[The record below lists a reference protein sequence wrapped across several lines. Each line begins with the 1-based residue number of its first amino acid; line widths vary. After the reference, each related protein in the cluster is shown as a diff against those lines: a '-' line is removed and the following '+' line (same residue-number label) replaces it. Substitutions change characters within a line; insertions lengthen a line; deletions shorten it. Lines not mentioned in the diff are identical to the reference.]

1 MQITAVR
8 VRRLI
13 ALAALCALA
22 AVVGLALAGRPDPF
36 QRLVGAVDAHAS
48 VAITTEDGATFVVPP
63 NPDGAGAE
71 IGARVLPE
79 AERPAPPAAFPDYLA
94 AWEFEVE
101 SGIDGAT
108 TLRAPVPDVDG
119 AWTVVAWV
127 DGEWQLIPFAVEG
140 GTIVAPLVPLD
151 IDFGRLG
158 QWTGAVVGCFGDL
171 GKCVRDVKDALTDC
185 ISNAA
190 RCTAVV
196 LTAPWEV
203 TNAFWEAAIEGTR
216 IAFGSD
222 SIVYYV
228 VKGSVGTFVEI
239 SDAAKE
245 HFREAATS
253 LFSFLLGQ
261 PTPIRCRPDDES
273 IIFTPSDLSLVLD
286 GCAQPT
292 DDGSLLRVK
301 NMRRVWV
308 QVCPSAAGNVER
320 RGAFDLFGPLSNC
333 GGVEGGTVL
342 APSAEAAWDAGD
354 NAQLNLNAYVTPR
367 TFLLSLVDWLL
378 SAVGVADFGG
388 KIGMAL
394 SVLESLRQIDEVQN
408 VLQAVEQGRIP
419 DAFRRFAAL
428 IRNELARGKVIE
440 ILARSGLAET
450 LSVHLSADA
459 IKAAVGWAAIVEFSL
474 DVANLATLKT
484 GSHGYAGSVSFRSR
498 IRTTTRAEQVR
509 QADAE
514 MQRVETTRQAGDRT
528 AVEPPTTQ
536 RAAPDHTLIR
546 EVGEIDVFL
555 SRIANGKRF
564 KRLLLNPTVFE
575 SYGFDWQSVRDV
587 GADEIERWAHSS
599 LVHLEGDT
607 EVWQLFP
614 DGDEGE
620 RRRLNLTDE
629 QFINAGFD
637 WDSVAPIN
645 RTEFNAY
652 DEGRPVTAAEL
663 GLAGAAP
670 TAGGRLR
677 FVADVGDRT
686 LTLRQ
691 PAGSVILPAA
701 VGGRA
706 PYSYR
711 LSTPPG
717 MRFDPASR
725 QFGGTPVGLPANR
738 ALSYRVTDA
747 AGNSAGLD
755 FTISLVSAPQ
765 PDPAPPQSAR
775 AVAISAGGSHT
786 CALIE
791 SGAVEC
797 WGRNGH
803 GQADAPAGRF
813 SAVSAGQ
820 SHSCGLRETGA
831 VECWGNN
838 DSGQT
843 DVPSGHFSAISAGQ
857 FHTCGLR
864 ETGAV
869 KCWGRNTSVQTDELS
884 ETFKAVSTGGMHTCG
899 LTTAGEVR
907 CWGSNG
913 FGEADAPSGRFAQVS
928 SGGSHTCALRVSGE
942 ITCWGFSY
950 ACETCAPDGQF
961 TQVSAG
967 GSHGCA
973 LTPAGEVICWGSYNS
988 GQTAS
993 PSGRFTQISAGLSHS
1008 CGLRETGVVEC
1019 WGDGMFG
1026 QTVAPSGR
1034 FTQISAGGR
1043 HSCGL
1048 RETGVVECWGDGTFG
1063 RTGAPPGRFIAI
1075 SAGSSHTCGLRE
1087 SREVE
1092 CWGAGDF
1099 RPHGGYLPA
1108 VALDGHFDAVSAGSR
1123 HTCGLRDS
1131 GDVECWSI
1139 EPWSDAPG
1147 DLRIHVP
1154 VGRFSAV
1161 SAYGE
1166 CGLLESG
1173 DVECW
1178 GRNAYGEADAPRG
1191 RFTQITSSGTHT
1203 CGLLESGDVE
1213 CWGRNDHGQTDAPS
1227 GRFSAVSAG
1236 GSNTCGVRGSGAIEC
1251 WGYQFDGQAQPPAGK
1266 HRAVSVGGGHA
1277 CALKSDGI
1285 PTCWLMRNS
1294 AADVPAWLREPS
1306 AAPGGELTAAP
1317 PASLERGRIV
1327 ARRLADGRTE
1337 FGWQPAEGG
1346 QRVLPRS
1353 RYFPANAQA
1362 DRWLRSS
1369 PIEVDGVEIGRINAR
1384 LLADGRIEFGF
1395 TPTGGERILPS
1406 SRYFPVGAA
1415 VDRWLR
1421 STVIELGG

>member
-1 MQITAVR
+1 MQITVER

-22 AVVGLALAGRPDPF
+22 AVVGLALSGRPDPF

-79 AERPAPPAAFPDYLA
+79 AERPAPPAAFPDYIA

-108 TLRAPVPDVDG
+108 TLRAPVPEVDG

-140 GTIVAPLVPLD
+140 GTIVAPLVPID

-158 QWTGAVVGCFGDL
+158 QWAGAVVGCVGDL
-171 GKCVRDVKDALTDC
+171 GKCARDVKDALTDC
-185 ISNAA
+185 ISNVA

-196 LTAPWEV
+196 LTAPWEL
-203 TNAFWEAAIEGTR
+203 TNAFREAAIEGTR

-333 GGVEGGTVL
+333 GGVEGGTLL

-378 SAVGVADFGG
+378 SAVGVSDFGG

-459 IKAAVGWAAIVEFSL
+459 IKAAIGWAALVEFSL

-498 IRTTTRAEQVR
+498 IRTTPRAEQVR

-514 MQRVETTRQAGDRT
+514 MQRVETTRQASDRT

-546 EVGEIDVFL
+546 EVGKIDVFL

-620 RRRLNLTDE
+620 RRRLDLTDE
-629 QFINAGFD
+629 QFISAGFD

-645 RTEFNAY
+645 RTEFGAY

-663 GLAGAAP
+663 RLAGAAP
-670 TAGGRLR
+670 TAGGSLR

-691 PAGSVILPAA
+691 PAGAAILPAA

-717 MRFDPASR
+717 MRFDPATR

-755 FTISLVSAPQ
+755 FTISLVPADLAAP
-765 PDPAPPQSAR
+765 
-775 AVAISAGGSHT
+775 IS
-786 CALIE
+786 
-791 SGAVEC
+791 
-797 WGRNGH
+797 R
-803 GQADAPAGRF
+803 Q
-813 SAVSAGQ
+813 
-820 SHSCGLRETGA
+820 
-831 VECWGNN
+831 
-838 DSGQT
+838 
-843 DVPSGHFSAISAGQ
+843 
-857 FHTCGLR
+857 
-864 ETGAV
+864 
-869 KCWGRNTSVQTDELS
+869 
-884 ETFKAVSTGGMHTCG
+884 
-899 LTTAGEVR
+899 
-907 CWGSNG
+907 
-913 FGEADAPSGRFAQVS
+913 
-928 SGGSHTCALRVSGE
+928 
-942 ITCWGFSY
+942 
-950 ACETCAPDGQF
+950 
-961 TQVSAG
+961 
-967 GSHGCA
+967 
-973 LTPAGEVICWGSYNS
+973 
-988 GQTAS
+988 
-993 PSGRFTQISAGLSHS
+993 
-1008 CGLRETGVVEC
+1008 
-1019 WGDGMFG
+1019 
-1026 QTVAPSGR
+1026 
-1034 FTQISAGGR
+1034 
-1043 HSCGL
+1043 
-1048 RETGVVECWGDGTFG
+1048 
-1063 RTGAPPGRFIAI
+1063 
-1075 SAGSSHTCGLRE
+1075 
-1087 SREVE
+1087 
-1092 CWGAGDF
+1092 
-1099 RPHGGYLPA
+1099 
-1108 VALDGHFDAVSAGSR
+1108 
-1123 HTCGLRDS
+1123 
-1131 GDVECWSI
+1131 
-1139 EPWSDAPG
+1139 
-1147 DLRIHVP
+1147 
-1154 VGRFSAV
+1154 
-1161 SAYGE
+1161 
-1166 CGLLESG
+1166 
-1173 DVECW
+1173 
-1178 GRNAYGEADAPRG
+1178 
-1191 RFTQITSSGTHT
+1191 
-1203 CGLLESGDVE
+1203 
-1213 CWGRNDHGQTDAPS
+1213 
-1227 GRFSAVSAG
+1227 
-1236 GSNTCGVRGSGAIEC
+1236 
-1251 WGYQFDGQAQPPAGK
+1251 
-1266 HRAVSVGGGHA
+1266 
-1277 CALKSDGI
+1277 SDG
-1285 PTCWLMRNS
+1285 
-1294 AADVPAWLREPS
+1294 E
-1306 AAPGGELTAAP
+1306 TA
-1317 PASLERGRIV
+1317 GRIV

-1337 FGWQPAEGG
+1337 FGWQP
-1346 QRVLPRS
+1346 
-1353 RYFPANAQA
+1353 
-1362 DRWLRSS
+1362 
-1369 PIEVDGVEIGRINAR
+1369 
-1384 LLADGRIEFGF
+1384 
-1395 TPTGGERILPS
+1395 TGGERILPS
-1406 SRYFPVGAA
+1406 SRYFPAAPGHNRWLRSSPVEVGGVELGRINARQLSDGRIEFA
-1415 VDRWLR
+1415 FTPTGGERILPPQRNFPTSATVGRWLR
-1421 STVIELGG
+1421 STEITFSPPAPRYIAVSSSGFHTCAIRANGEITCWGWNDYGQSDAPAGEYIAVSTGWNHSCAIRESDGAIACWGRNTQGQRDAPAGRFTAVSVGSWHTCGLRESGAIECWGNNEDGEASSPPGRFTAVSAGFRYTCAVRDDGASLCWGRNTVPKYNPATEKVESIYGGQTNAPAGSFTAISAGGDHACAIRTNGAIECWGRNEYGESIAPPGRYRAVSAGHEHTCAIRESDGAIECWGRDDDGQMNAAPAGSYSAISRRCGLHKSGEIECWGWQRRAGEVIPAGGYIAISGGHQHTCALRTNGEIACWGWTGTLPPPTGRFTTITSLCGLRESGAIECWGQNDYGQINAPSGSFRAISAGSWHTCAIRESGAIECWGQNDYGQINAPSGSFRAISAGSWHTCAIRESGAIECWGQNDYGQNGAPPGPFRAVSAGSIYTCGLRTSGTIECWGDGSWGRTSPPAGRFTAVSAGSHYACGLRESGEIECWGNNESGQTNVLQGRFTAVSTSAFYACGLRESGEIECWGDRSIILPTR

>member
-1 MQITAVR
+1 MQITAER

-13 ALAALCALA
+13 ALVALCALA
-22 AVVGLALAGRPDPF
+22 VIVGLALSGRPDPF

-48 VAITTEDGATFVVPP
+48 VAVTTQDGATFVVPP

-71 IGARVLPE
+71 IGVRVLPE
-79 AERPAPPAAFPDYLA
+79 VERPAPPAAFPDYIT

-108 TLRAPVPDVDG
+108 TLRAPVPEVDG

-140 GTIVAPLVPLD
+140 GTIVAPLVPIN
-151 IDFGRLG
+151 IDFGRIG
-158 QWTGAVVGCFGDL
+158 QWTGAVVGCIGDL
-171 GKCVRDVKDALTDC
+171 GKCARDVKDALTDC
-185 ISNAA
+185 ISNVA

-228 VKGSVGTFVEI
+228 VKGSVGTFVEL

-245 HFREAATS
+245 HFKEAATS

-286 GCAQPT
+286 GCAQPS

-333 GGVEGGTVL
+333 GGAEGGTLL

-378 SAVGVADFGG
+378 SAVGVSDFGG

-419 DAFRRFAAL
+419 DAFRGFAAL

-450 LSVHLSADA
+450 LNVHLSADA

-498 IRTTTRAEQVR
+498 IRTTPRAEQVR

-514 MQRVETTRQAGDRT
+514 MQRVETTRQANDRT

-546 EVGEIDVFL
+546 EIGEIDVFL

-599 LVHLEGDT
+599 LVHLEGDS

-620 RRRLNLTDE
+620 RRRLDLTDE

-670 TAGGRLR
+670 TAGGQLR

-686 LTLRQ
+686 LALCQ
-691 PAGSVILPAA
+691 PAGAVILPAA

-717 MRFDPASR
+717 MRFDPATR

-747 AGNSAGLD
+747 AGNSARLS
-755 FTISLVSAPQ
+755 FTISLIPASQPASAPSQPGRRAVMLSVGSSYACALLDSGTIECWGDNEYGQADAPAGRFSAVSASNTHSCGLRETGVVECWGDNEYGQ
-765 PDPAPPQSAR
+765 ADAPAGRFSA
-775 AVAISAGGSHT
+775 VSMGSLHSCGLRET
-786 CALIE
+786 
-791 SGAVEC
+791 GAVEC
-797 WGRNGH
+797 WGDNH
-803 GQADAPAGRF
+803 FGQADAPAGRF
-813 SAVSAGQ
+813 SAVSAGDRHTCGLRETGVVECWGANWYGETDAPQ
-820 SHSCGLRETGA
+820 GRFSAVSVGWNHSCGLRETGA
-831 VECWGNN
+831 VECWGDNHF
-838 DSGQT
+838 GRA
-843 DVPSGHFSAISAGQ
+843 VAPAGRFSAVSAGPD
-857 FHTCGLR
+857 HTCGLR

-869 KCWGRNTSVQTDELS
+869 ECWGYND
-884 ETFKAVSTGGMHTCG
+884 
-899 LTTAGEVR
+899 
-907 CWGSNG
+907 NG
-913 FGEADAPSGRFAQVS
+913 RADAPA
-928 SGGSHTCALRVSGE
+928 
-942 ITCWGFSY
+942 
-950 ACETCAPDGQF
+950 GQF
-961 TQVSAG
+961 SAVSAG
-967 GSHGCA
+967 G
-973 LTPAGEVICWGSYNS
+973 
-988 GQTAS
+988 
-993 PSGRFTQISAGLSHS
+993 FHS
-1008 CGLRETGVVEC
+1008 CGLRETGAIEC
-1019 WGDGMFG
+1019 WGG
-1026 QTVAPSGR
+1026 
-1034 FTQISAGGR
+1034 
-1043 HSCGL
+1043 
-1048 RETGVVECWGDGTFG
+1048 
-1063 RTGAPPGRFIAI
+1063 
-1075 SAGSSHTCGLRE
+1075 
-1087 SREVE
+1087 
-1092 CWGAGDF
+1092 
-1099 RPHGGYLPA
+1099 
-1108 VALDGHFDAVSAGSR
+1108 
-1123 HTCGLRDS
+1123 
-1131 GDVECWSI
+1131 
-1139 EPWSDAPG
+1139 
-1147 DLRIHVP
+1147 
-1154 VGRFSAV
+1154 
-1161 SAYGE
+1161 
-1166 CGLLESG
+1166 
-1173 DVECW
+1173 
-1178 GRNAYGEADAPRG
+1178 
-1191 RFTQITSSGTHT
+1191 
-1203 CGLLESGDVE
+1203 
-1213 CWGRNDHGQTDAPS
+1213 NDYGQTDAPA

-1236 GSNTCGVRGSGAIEC
+1236 GVRSCGLRETGAVEC
-1251 WGYQFDGQAQPPAGK
+1251 WGANYAGETDAPAGRFSAVSAGWSHTCGLRETGAVECWGWNDDGRADAPAGRFSAVSAGVRHTCALRETGAVECWGDNHFGQADAPAGHFSAVSAGDRHTCGLRETGAVVCWGDNHFGRAVAPAGRFSAVSAGRLHTCGLRDTGAVECWGNNSSGQTDAPAGQFSAVSAGGDHTCALRETGAVVCWGYTFDGQTQPPAGERRAISAAGN
-1266 HRAVSVGGGHA
+1266 HACAVSVAGA
-1277 CALKSDGI
+1277 A
-1285 PTCWLMRNS
+1285 TCWMIFNG
-1294 AADVPAWLREPS
+1294 AADVPAWLGEPS

-1317 PASLERGRIV
+1317 PPSLERGRIV

-1337 FGWQPAEGG
+1337 FGWQPVGG
-1346 QRVLPRS
+1346 GERVLPRS
-1353 RYFPANAQA
+1353 RYFPANAQS

-1395 TPTGGERILPS
+1395 TPTDGERILPS

-1421 STVIELGG
+1421 STLIELGG

>member
-1 MQITAVR
+1 M
-8 VRRLI
+8 
-13 ALAALCALA
+13 
-22 AVVGLALAGRPDPF
+22 
-36 QRLVGAVDAHAS
+36 
-48 VAITTEDGATFVVPP
+48 
-63 NPDGAGAE
+63 
-71 IGARVLPE
+71 LPE
-79 AERPAPPAAFPDYLA
+79 AERPAPPAAFPDYIA

-108 TLRAPVPDVDG
+108 TLRAPVPEVDG

-140 GTIVAPLVPLD
+140 GTIVAPLVPID

-158 QWTGAVVGCFGDL
+158 QWTGAVVGCFGNV
-171 GKCVRDVKDALTDC
+171 GKCARDVKDALTDC
-185 ISNAA
+185 ISNVAK
-190 RCTAVV
+190 CTAVV
-196 LTAPWEV
+196 LTAPWEL

-245 HFREAATS
+245 KFKEAATS

-333 GGVEGGTVL
+333 GGVEGGTLL

-378 SAVGVADFGG
+378 SAVGVSDFGG

-419 DAFRRFAAL
+419 DAFRGFAAL

-450 LSVHLSADA
+450 LNVHLSADA
-459 IKAAVGWAAIVEFSL
+459 IKAAIGWAALVEFSL

-498 IRTTTRAEQVR
+498 IRTTPRAEQVR

-514 MQRVETTRQAGDRT
+514 MQRVETTRQASDRT

-546 EVGEIDVFL
+546 EVGKIDVFL

-575 SYGFDWQSVRDV
+575 GYGFDWQSVRDV

-620 RRRLNLTDE
+620 RRRLDLTDE

-670 TAGGRLR
+670 TAGGQLR

-717 MRFDPASR
+717 MRFDTASR

-755 FTISLVSAPQ
+755 FTISLVPADLAAP
-765 PDPAPPQSAR
+765 
-775 AVAISAGGSHT
+775 IS
-786 CALIE
+786 
-791 SGAVEC
+791 
-797 WGRNGH
+797 R
-803 GQADAPAGRF
+803 Q
-813 SAVSAGQ
+813 
-820 SHSCGLRETGA
+820 
-831 VECWGNN
+831 
-838 DSGQT
+838 
-843 DVPSGHFSAISAGQ
+843 
-857 FHTCGLR
+857 
-864 ETGAV
+864 
-869 KCWGRNTSVQTDELS
+869 
-884 ETFKAVSTGGMHTCG
+884 
-899 LTTAGEVR
+899 
-907 CWGSNG
+907 
-913 FGEADAPSGRFAQVS
+913 
-928 SGGSHTCALRVSGE
+928 
-942 ITCWGFSY
+942 
-950 ACETCAPDGQF
+950 
-961 TQVSAG
+961 
-967 GSHGCA
+967 
-973 LTPAGEVICWGSYNS
+973 
-988 GQTAS
+988 
-993 PSGRFTQISAGLSHS
+993 
-1008 CGLRETGVVEC
+1008 
-1019 WGDGMFG
+1019 
-1026 QTVAPSGR
+1026 
-1034 FTQISAGGR
+1034 
-1043 HSCGL
+1043 
-1048 RETGVVECWGDGTFG
+1048 
-1063 RTGAPPGRFIAI
+1063 
-1075 SAGSSHTCGLRE
+1075 
-1087 SREVE
+1087 
-1092 CWGAGDF
+1092 
-1099 RPHGGYLPA
+1099 
-1108 VALDGHFDAVSAGSR
+1108 
-1123 HTCGLRDS
+1123 
-1131 GDVECWSI
+1131 
-1139 EPWSDAPG
+1139 
-1147 DLRIHVP
+1147 
-1154 VGRFSAV
+1154 
-1161 SAYGE
+1161 
-1166 CGLLESG
+1166 
-1173 DVECW
+1173 
-1178 GRNAYGEADAPRG
+1178 
-1191 RFTQITSSGTHT
+1191 
-1203 CGLLESGDVE
+1203 
-1213 CWGRNDHGQTDAPS
+1213 
-1227 GRFSAVSAG
+1227 
-1236 GSNTCGVRGSGAIEC
+1236 
-1251 WGYQFDGQAQPPAGK
+1251 
-1266 HRAVSVGGGHA
+1266 
-1277 CALKSDGI
+1277 SDG
-1285 PTCWLMRNS
+1285 
-1294 AADVPAWLREPS
+1294 E
-1306 AAPGGELTAAP
+1306 TA
-1317 PASLERGRIV
+1317 GRIV

-1337 FGWQPAEGG
+1337 FGWQP
-1346 QRVLPRS
+1346 
-1353 RYFPANAQA
+1353 
-1362 DRWLRSS
+1362 
-1369 PIEVDGVEIGRINAR
+1369 
-1384 LLADGRIEFGF
+1384 
-1395 TPTGGERILPS
+1395 TGGERILPS
-1406 SRYFPVGAA
+1406 SRYFPAA
-1415 VDRWLR
+1415 PGHNRWLR
-1421 STVIELGG
+1421 SSPVEVGGVELGRINARQLSDGRIEFAFTPTGGGANLAAAAQLPDQRDRRPLAEEHGDHVQPARAALHRRQLERLSHLRDPRERGDHVLGVERLRAERRARRRVHRRQHRLEPQLRDPRERRRDRVLGTQHAGAARRPGRPFYRRQRGQLAHLRPARERRD